1 MTVKASTPPPPWC
14 WDESAQS
21 AVLRLRPH
29 DGSLV
34 IHHHRTYQ
42 FLFQRE
48 ISASSSLKGWKFT
61 IWWLIRLK
69 ISNPTLSI
77 PKIFGRRYSDI
88 SLVIQMNP
96 RRYAMHFSMATR
108 DQSVIT
114 MCQTDDVFRPNL
126 FQWIILKLWNEKRGA
141 GQVLSIDQST
151 SLKKLKAAALGGEM
165 NDGTPAMEGSIEPEQ
180 PFDLIEEG
188 DIAIN
193 IYHNVPPDFSRTT
206 RLSTW
211 TTWNQ
216 DVSFL
221 AFSGFIS
228 AGIHRHSCFFL
239 FF

>member
-1 MTVKASTPPPPWC
+1 MFSFAMERRREPFKSNVKTNTKVSVSTLIFVFSFVCVCVLGTAQKQPHQQEVSPVARFSWPWRPALPPPWC

-21 AVLRLRPH
+21 AVLRLRAH

-77 PKIFGRRYSDI
+77 PKIFGRRYIDI

-151 SLKKLKAAALGGEM
+151 SLK
-165 NDGTPAMEGSIEPEQ
+165 S
-180 PFDLIEEG
+180 
-188 DIAIN
+188 
-193 IYHNVPPDFSRTT
+193 
-206 RLSTW
+206 
-211 TTWNQ
+211 
-216 DVSFL
+216 
-221 AFSGFIS
+221 
-228 AGIHRHSCFFL
+228 
-239 FF
+239 